1 MYDALT
7 FLMGEPDNASIIEI
21 ADFLDKHNLTASVAE
36 KDENVA
42 AHVNSLLTEVFKTRN
57 RITPKI
63 QLSCNEKNQL
73 HAPTL
78 HGRQRNIRNHG

>member
-36 KDENVA
+36 KDENMA

-63 QLSCNEKNQL
+63 QLSCNEKSTSCPNVTWL
-73 HAPTL
+73 TTKY
-78 HGRQRNIRNHG
+78 